1 MFTSAIRTGAAASAT
16 LMVGLTTLSATVP
29 VAAQADS
36 TSDKLDAIHSS
47 VKSIEADLGIG
58 ASKARVTDPA
68 GNFPAIRPDHK
79 SLTAKILRERPDL
92 YTKVLPAHLSPQ
104 PRLFTSCYLQHTDS
118 ALSTRTPGLTTASH
132 HHTTSTAP
140 PCFTT

>member
-16 LMVGLTTLSATVP
+16 LMVGLTTLSATAP

-47 VKSIEADLGIG
+47 VKGIEADLGIG

-79 SLTAKILRERPDL
+79 SLAAKILRERPDL
-92 YTKVLPAHLSPQ
+92 YTKVHPPVPSSIQ
-104 PRLFTSCYLQHTDS
+104 PLH
-118 ALSTRTPGLTTASH
+118 
-132 HHTTSTAP
+132 
-140 PCFTT
+140 